1 MSTLALAVR
10 DSATM
15 TRRNFRHSM
24 RYPSTLILALGVP
37 TLLLLL
43 FVGVFGGA
51 LSAGVTG
58 PHATGSYIDY
68 VVPGIL
74 MMTIGYGASSTAV
87 GLNGDMTAG
96 IIARFRTM
104 AIARS
109 SVLTGHVLG
118 ALVRT
123 LVSVAVLLGVAF
135 ALGYRTS
142 AGGLAWLGSI
152 GLVAFLTFALTWL
165 AVAVGLL
172 AKTAQGINP
181 FVLIIQTLPFL
192 SSAFVPPAAMSPVVR
207 WIAQYEPFT
216 PIIDTLRGLLLGTP
230 IGDSGVAA
238 IAWCVGLSLTGFL
251 WATALFR
258 RDPNR

>member
-1 MSTLALAVR
+1 MSTIALAAR

-15 TRRNFRHSM
+15 TRRNFRHAL
-24 RYPSTLILALGVP
+24 RYPATLMMALGVP

-43 FVGVFGGA
+43 FVGVFGQA

-58 PHATGSYIDY
+58 AHGAGSYIDY
-68 VVPGIL
+68 AVPGIL
-74 MMTIGYGASSTAV
+74 LMTVGYGASSTAI
-87 GLNGDMTAG
+87 GLNTDMTTG

-109 SVLTGHVLG
+109 AILTGQVIG

-123 LVSVAVLLGVAF
+123 LVSIALLLAVAF
-135 ALGYRTS
+135 LMGYRPS
-142 AGGLAWLGSI
+142 AGALAWLAAI
-152 GLVAFLTFALTWL
+152 GLIALVTLAITWV

-172 AKTAQGINP
+172 AKTAQGISP
-181 FVLIIQTLPFL
+181 FILIVQTLPFL
-192 SSAFVPPAAMSPVVR
+192 SSAFVPPSSMPPVVR

-216 PIIDTLRGLLLGTP
+216 PITDTLRGLLLGAP
-230 IGDSGVAA
+230 VGGSGIVAVVWCA
-238 IAWCVGLSLTGFL
+238 GIVIAGFA
-251 WATALFR
+251 WASSLFR

>member
-1 MSTLALAVR
+1 MSTLALAAR

-15 TRRNFRHSM
+15 TRRNFRHSL
-24 RYPSTLILALGVP
+24 RYPGTLIMALGVP

-51 LSAGVTG
+51 LSTG
-58 PHATGSYIDY
+58 GSGPYIDY

-74 MMTIGYGASSTAV
+74 MMTVGYGASSTAV

-104 AIARS
+104 SIARS
-109 SVLTGHVLG
+109 SVLTGHVVG
-118 ALVRT
+118 SLVRT
-123 LVSVAVLLGVAF
+123 LVSVAVLLAVAF
-135 ALGYRTS
+135 ALGYRPN
-142 AGGLAWLGSI
+142 ADGLAWLGAI
-152 GLVAFLTFALTWL
+152 GLIALVSFALTWF

-172 AKTAQGINP
+172 AKTAQGLNP

-192 SSAFVPPAAMSPVVR
+192 SSAFVSPAAMSPVVR
-207 WIAQYEPFT
+207 WIARYEPFT
-216 PIIDTLRGLLLGTP
+216 PIIDTVRGLLLGTP
-230 IGDSGVAA
+230 VGGSGIVA
-238 IAWCVGLSLTGFL
+238 IAWCVGLSLVGF
-251 WATALFR
+251 WWSRTLFR